1 MDEQFVLG
9 GGKPHLPRRM
19 FKKFIAGNFH
29 RAEAST
35 LGSCEAFQKWHLLQ
49 GGSLAGRKKGN
60 GGKNKALKK
69 GSYSDGF
76 SDN

>member
-9 GGKPHLPRRM
+9 GGQPHLPWRM

-69 GSYSDGF
+69 ESYSDGF